1 LWLGRSMIRNYLRV
15 AFRNLW
21 RHKGFSLLNII
32 GLTVGMTAF
41 FLVFLYVCFELS
53 YDSAYSKADRIYR
66 IVADVKTPSG
76 IDHPNAPPL
85 PTAIH
90 MVQYLPEVQLT
101 TRVSM
106 GDNWMII
113 RDDKEVFETDDVG
126 SADSTFFQVFD
137 IPFVKGD
144 PRTALARPSSIVL
157 SESTAKKFFGNTDP
171 VGKVLTLTRDKFP
184 GTVTGVMKDI
194 PENSHLKI
202 SMLISLSTFAQG
214 NTGFD
219 SAWGAYAWES
229 FVLLKPGAS
238 AASLRT
244 KLPDYLEKM
253 GGSALRRNKQSATL
267 LLEPLRDVY
276 LYSTRDDAKNGHIGN
291 VYIFSIIGAFIVLI
305 AGINFVNL
313 TTARSVE
320 RAKEVGIRKVVG
332 AGKWMLAGQFIGE
345 SIILCLIAY
354 VLAIGLSAILL
365 PVFNQLAGKEVATG
379 ILNQPRYLVVLLGI
393 AVLIGLFAGLY
404 PALVLS
410 SFRPVAVLKGKF
422 STGTRGIVL
431 RKGLVIVQ
439 FTIAIGLMIATLVVY
454 FQLNYMRS
462 QDLGFSKDQKL
473 IMDTRND
480 SAKMVF
486 KQALASI
493 PGVLSNTMASNVP
506 GMFTFLN
513 DCKIENGRGEM
524 QPTSTVVYFVDYDFP
539 EQMHMTIVAG
549 RGFSRSFGADSA
561 QAMILNETAVTQM
574 GYTSP
579 QQAIG
584 KRFEQFQGTGTII
597 GVVKDFHLRSLQD
610 PIKPLSMRVEP
621 RNCDLVCATIDG
633 QRVPATLNAVQAKWK
648 ELLKDR
654 PFTYFFLDEFFDRQY
669 RSEEHFGKL
678 FLNFAILAIFI
689 SCLGLMGLA
698 AYSTIQRTKE
708 IGVRK
713 VVGASV
719 GNIVYLLSRDFLLL
733 VGWAFLVAAPL
744 AWFFVHGWLDGFAYR
759 ITSYWWIFALAGV
772 AAILIALGAVSFQAI
787 KAALV
792 NPVKSLRTE

>member
-1 LWLGRSMIRNYLRV
+1 MIKNYLRV

-21 RHKGFSLLNII
+21 RHKGFSLVNIV

-41 FLVFLYVCFELS
+41 FLVFLYVSFELS
-53 YDSAYSKADRIYR
+53 YDSFHSNADQIYR
-66 IVADVKTPSG
+66 IVADVKSPSG
-76 IDHPNAPPL
+76 IEHSNTPPS
-85 PTAIH
+85 PTVKNMA
-90 MVQYLPEVQLT
+90 QYLPEVQLT
-101 TRVSM
+101 ARVSM
-106 GDNWMII
+106 GDNWMVI
-113 RDDKEVFETDDVG
+113 RDDNEVFETDDVG

-137 IPFVKGD
+137 LPMVKGD
-144 PRTALARPSSIVL
+144 RRTALAHPNSIVL
-157 SESTAKKFFGNTDP
+157 SESTAKKFFGKSNP

-194 PENSHLKI
+194 PENSHFKI
-202 SMLISLSTFAQG
+202 SMLLSLSTFAQG
-214 NTGFD
+214 GSGFD
-219 SAWGAYAWES
+219 SAWNFYGWES
-229 FVLLKPGAS
+229 YILLKPGTN
-238 AASLRT
+238 AASLQA

-253 GGSALRRNKQSATL
+253 GGSALFRNKQVPTL
-267 LLEPLRDVY
+267 LLEPVRDIY
-276 LYSTRDDAKNGHIGN
+276 LYSTRDDSKNGHITN

-354 VLAIGLSAILL
+354 ILAVGLSALML
-365 PVFNQLAGKEVATG
+365 PLFNQLAGKEVSSG
-379 ILNQPRYLVVLLGI
+379 IFTQPHYLAILLGI
-393 AVLIGLFAGLY
+393 AVLIGIFAGLY

-422 STGTRGIVL
+422 STGSRGIVL
-431 RKGLVIVQ
+431 RKGLVVVQ

-473 IMDTRND
+473 VMDSRND
-480 SAKMVF
+480 SAKMAF
-486 KQALASI
+486 KQALVSI
-493 PGVLSNTMASNVP
+493 PGVLSNTTASNVP
-506 GMFTFLN
+506 GMFDGMN
-513 DCKIENGRGEM
+513 ECRIENGRGEM
-524 QPTSTVVYFVDYDFP
+524 QTANAVVYFVDYDYLD
-539 EQMHMTIVAG
+539 QMQIKVVAG
-549 RGFSRSFGADSA
+549 RAFSRAFGTDST

-574 GYTSP
+574 GYASP

-584 KRFEQFQGTGTII
+584 KRFEQFDRRGTII

-610 PIKPLSMRVEP
+610 PIRPLTMRVEP
-621 RNCDLVCATIDG
+621 RNCDLICATIDG
-633 QRVPATLNAVQAKWK
+633 RRLPETMSAIQAKWK

-654 PFTYFFLDEFFDRQY
+654 PFSYFFLDEFFDRQY
-669 RSEEHFGKL
+669 RSEEHFGRL

-698 AYSTIQRTKE
+698 AYSTVQRTKE

-719 GNIVYLLSRDFLLL
+719 GNIVYLLSRDFLQL
-733 VGWAFLVAAPL
+733 VAWAFLVAAPL
-744 AWFFVHGWLDGFAYR
+744 SWLFVRGWLNGFAYR

-772 AAILIALGAVSFQAI
+772 TALLIALTTVSFQAV

-792 NPVKSLRTE
+792 NPVNSLRSE

>member
-1 LWLGRSMIRNYLRV
+1 MIRNYLRV

-53 YDSAYSKADRIYR
+53 YDSSYSKADRIYR
-66 IVADVKTPSG
+66 IVADVKTLSG
-76 IDHPNAPPL
+76 IEHPNSPPT
-85 PTAIH
+85 PTVVH
-90 MVQYLPEVQLT
+90 MAQFLPEVEMT

-106 GDNWMII
+106 GDNWMVI

-144 PRTALARPSSIVL
+144 ARTALTHPNSIVL
-157 SESTAKKFFGNTDP
+157 SESTAKKFFGNIDP

-202 SMLISLSTFAQG
+202 SMLISLSTFIQG

-219 SAWGAYAWES
+219 SAWNNYGWES

-238 AASLRT
+238 AASLQS
-244 KLPDYLEKM
+244 KLPAYIDKM
-253 GGSALRRNKQSATL
+253 GGSALFRNKQLPIL
-267 LLEPLRDVY
+267 LLEPLRNIY
-276 LYSTRDDAKNGHIGN
+276 LYSTRDDSRDGHIGN

-305 AGINFVNL
+305 AGINFVNF

-354 VLAIGLSAILL
+354 VLVIGLSAIIL
-365 PVFNQLAGKEVATG
+365 PLFNQLAGKVVATG
-379 ILNQPRYLVVLLGI
+379 ILTQPRYLGVLLGI

-422 STGTRGIVL
+422 STGMRGILL

-454 FQLNYMRS
+454 FQLHYMRS

-473 IMDTRND
+473 VMDTRND

-486 KQALASI
+486 KQSLASI

-506 GMFTFLN
+506 GMFTFMN
-513 DCKIENGRGEM
+513 ECKLENGRGEM
-524 QPTSTVVYFVDYDFP
+524 QTTNAVVYFVDYDYP
-539 EQMHMTIVAG
+539 EQMHMKIVAG
-549 RGFSRSFGADSA
+549 RDFSRAFETDSTR
-561 QAMILNETAVTQM
+561 AMILNETAVNQM

-584 KRFEQFQGTGTII
+584 KRFEQFQRTGTII
-597 GVVKDFHLRSLQD
+597 GVVRDFHLRSLQD
-610 PIKPLSMRVEP
+610 PIKPLTMRVDP
-621 RNCDLVCATIDG
+621 RSCDLICATIDG
-633 QRVPATLNAVQAKWK
+633 LRVPATLNAVQARWK
-648 ELLKDR
+648 GLLKDR
-654 PFTYFFLDEFFDRQY
+654 PFSYFFLDEFFDRQY
-669 RSEEHFGKL
+669 RSEEHFGRL

-733 VGWAFLVAAPL
+733 VAWAFLVAAPL
-744 AWFFVHGWLDGFAYR
+744 AWFFVHGWLNGFAYR
-759 ITSYWWIFALAGV
+759 ITYYWWIFALAGIT
-772 AAILIALGAVSFQAI
+772 ALMIALGAVSFQAV

>member
-1 LWLGRSMIRNYLRV
+1 MIRNYLRV

-32 GLTVGMTAF
+32 GLTVGMSAF
-41 FLVFLYVCFELS
+41 FLVFLYVSFELS
-53 YDSAYSKADRIYR
+53 YDSFYSGADRIYR
-66 IVADVKTPSG
+66 IVADVKTPVG
-76 IDHPNAPPL
+76 TVEHPNTPPN

-90 MVQYLPEVQLT
+90 MAKFLPEVQVT
-101 TRVSM
+101 TRVNM
-106 GDNWMII
+106 GDNWMVI
-113 RDDKEVFETDDVG
+113 RDDKEVFETNDVG
-126 SADSTFFQVFD
+126 YADSSFFQVFN

-144 PRTALARPSSIVL
+144 PKTALSRPNSLVL
-157 SESTAKKFFGNTDP
+157 SETTAKKFFGKTDP

-184 GTVTGVMKDI
+184 GKVTGVMKDI

-202 SMLISLSTFAQG
+202 AMLISLSTFETG
-214 NTGFD
+214 NSNLD
-219 SAWGAYAWES
+219 SGWNNYNWES
-229 FVLLKPGAS
+229 FALLKPGAS
-238 AASLRT
+238 ATGLQS
-244 KLPDYLEKM
+244 KLPAFLEQM
-253 GGSALRRNKQSATL
+253 GGSALFQNKQTPTL
-267 LLEPLRDVY
+267 LLEPVRDIY
-276 LYSTRDDAKNGHIGN
+276 LYSTRDDSRNGHIGN

-345 SIILCLIAY
+345 SIIICLIAY
-354 VLAIGLSAILL
+354 LLAVGLSAIML
-365 PVFNQLAGKEVATG
+365 PLFNQLAGKEVSTG
-379 ILNQPRYLVVLLGI
+379 IFTHPHYLTILLGI
-393 AVLIGLFAGLY
+393 AILIGIFAGLY

-439 FTIAIGLMIATLVVY
+439 FTIAISLMIATLVVY
-454 FQLNYMRS
+454 FQLNYMRG
-462 QDLGFSKDQKL
+462 QDLGFDKDQKL
-473 IMDTRND
+473 IMDSRND
-480 SAKMVF
+480 SAKMAF
-486 KQALASI
+486 KQALTTI
-493 PGVLSNTMASNVP
+493 PGVLSNTMASNMP
-506 GMFTFLN
+506 GLFDFTN
-513 DCKIENGRGEM
+513 QCQIENGRGEM
-524 QPTSTVVYFVDYDFP
+524 QTANAVVYFVDYDYLS
-539 EQMHMTIVAG
+539 QMRMKIIAG
-549 RGFSRSFGADSA
+549 RDFSRTFGTDST
-561 QAMILNETAVTQM
+561 QAMILNETAVRQL
-574 GYTSP
+574 GYTAP
-579 QQAIG
+579 EQVIG
-584 KRFEQFQGTGTII
+584 KRFDQFNRKGTII
-597 GVVKDFHLRSLQD
+597 GVVRDFHQRSLQD
-610 PIKPLSMRVEP
+610 PIKSVTMRVDP
-621 RNCDLVCATIDG
+621 RSCDLIYATID
-633 QRVPATLNAVQAKWK
+633 QHRVPATLEAIRAKWK
-648 ELLKDR
+648 ELLGDR
-654 PFTYFFLDEFFDRQY
+654 PFSYYFLDEFFDRQY
-669 RSEEHFGKL
+669 RSEENFGRL

-759 ITSYWWIFALAGV
+759 ITSYWWIFVLAGV
-772 AAILIALGAVSFQAI
+772 AAVGIALGAVSFQAI

>member
-1 LWLGRSMIRNYLRV
+1 MIKNYLRV

-21 RHKGFSLLNII
+21 RHKGFSLVNII
-32 GLTVGMTAF
+32 GLTVGMAAF
-41 FLVFLYVCFELS
+41 FLVFLYVSFELS
-53 YDSAYSKADRIYR
+53 YDSFHSGADRIYR

-76 IDHPNAPPL
+76 IEHPNTPPAP
-85 PTAIH
+85 TVTH
-90 MVQYLPEVQLT
+90 MAQFLPEVQLT
-101 TRVSM
+101 TRVTM
-106 GDNWMII
+106 GDNWMVI
-113 RDDKEVFETDDVG
+113 RDDNEVFETDDVG

-137 IPFVKGD
+137 LSFVRGD
-144 PRTALARPSSIVL
+144 RRTALTRPNSIVL
-157 SESTAKKFFGNTDP
+157 SESTAKKFFGNINP

-202 SMLISLSTFAQG
+202 SMLLSLATFEQG
-214 NTGFD
+214 NSGLD
-219 SAWGAYAWES
+219 SAWNFYAWES
-229 FVLLKPGAS
+229 YVLLKPGAT
-238 AASLRT
+238 AATLQA
-244 KLPDYLEKM
+244 KLPGYLEKM
-253 GGSALRRNKQSATL
+253 GGAALFRNKQVPTL
-267 LLEPLRDVY
+267 LLEPVRDIY
-276 LYSTRDDAKNGHIGN
+276 LYSTRDDSKNGHIGN

-354 VLAIGLSAILL
+354 VFAVGLSALML
-365 PVFNQLAGKEVATG
+365 PLFNQLAGKEVSPG
-379 ILNQPRYLVVLLGI
+379 IFTQPRYLAILLGI

-422 STGTRGIVL
+422 STGSRGIVL

-454 FQLNYMRS
+454 FQLNFMRS
-462 QDLGFSKDQKL
+462 QDLGFSKQQKL
-473 IMDTRND
+473 VMDSRND
-480 SAKMVF
+480 SAKLAF
-486 KQALASI
+486 KQALVSI

-506 GMFTFLN
+506 GMFTQTS

-524 QPTSTVVYFVDYDFP
+524 QTANAGIYFVDYDFLD
-539 EQMHMTIVAG
+539 QMDMKIVAG
-549 RGFSRSFGADSA
+549 RGFSRAFGTDST
-561 QAMILNETAVTQM
+561 QAMVINETAVTRM
-574 GYTSP
+574 GFTSP

-584 KRFEQFQGTGTII
+584 KRFEDNNRKGIII
-597 GVVKDFHLRSLQD
+597 GVVRDFHLRSLQD
-610 PIKPLSMRVEP
+610 PIRPLVMRVEP
-621 RNCDLVCATIDG
+621 RNCDFICATIDG
-633 QRVPATLNAVQAKWK
+633 RRLPETLSAVQAKWK
-648 ELLKDR
+648 ALLKDR
-654 PFTYFFLDEFFDRQY
+654 PFSYFFLDEFFDRQY
-669 RSEEHFGKL
+669 RSEEHFGRL

-698 AYSTIQRTKE
+698 AYSTVQRTKE

-719 GNIVYLLSRDFLLL
+719 GNIVYLLSKDFLQL

-744 AWFFVHGWLDGFAYR
+744 TWFFIRGWLDGFAYR

-772 AAILIALGAVSFQAI
+772 TALAIALATVSFQAV
-787 KAALV
+787 KAAVV
-792 NPVKSLRTE
+792 NPVNSLRSE